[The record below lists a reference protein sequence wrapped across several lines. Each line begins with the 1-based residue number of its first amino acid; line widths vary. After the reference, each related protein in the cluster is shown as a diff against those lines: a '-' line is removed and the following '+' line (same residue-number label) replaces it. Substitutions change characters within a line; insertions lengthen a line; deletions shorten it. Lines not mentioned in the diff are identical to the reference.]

1 MYIILRNI
9 HLLTILPCVPIGFY
23 LMVFSKKGKYPHRFF
38 GKIYMITMFFS
49 AMVSLFLEAKVG
61 ATFLNHFGWIHLLSV
76 LTVFTVPYSLIA
88 VKKGNIRA
96 HQRSMFFLYWTGLL
110 VAGLF
115 TLSPGRY
122 LNELLFHS

>member
-1 MYIILRNI
+1 MENIEKKTKKILGLDIGVSSVGVAVVELEKTNM
-9 HLLTILPCVPIGFY
+9 TI
-23 LMVFSKKGKYPHRFF
+23 K
-38 GKIYMITMFFS
+38 
-49 AMVSLFLEAKVG
+49 
-61 ATFLNHFGWIHLLSV
+61 LLSV